1 MTAATRP
8 AATWISTTR
17 CRRRSTATS
26 VSFLTPQ
33 HTLIHEKLDQAA
45 GILCEQEVD
54 LWLTLARETL
64 LTKDPCLDLIAGTY
78 CAWQSAFLVAASGER
93 IAIVGRFDA
102 PNLRDLG
109 AYGEV
114 VDYDESLA
122 PHLRAAIER
131 LAPHSIAV
139 NYSTSD
145 PAADGLTH
153 GLWLVLQETLA
164 GTPYVNRLV
173 SSEAVVNALRGRK
186 SLEEVRRIR
195 AAVNETEQIFE
206 RVTESLQPGLSELE
220 IAAVMHD
227 EVSKRG
233 LGYAWGE
240 DHCPAVNAG
249 PDKDV
254 GHSSPSELRLDR
266 GQLLH
271 VDFGVSRDD
280 YTSDLQR
287 VWYLADGEAGIPAE
301 VASAW
306 EALWAAVDAG
316 VAALK
321 PGAVG
326 SDVDAAARESLLAAG
341 FPEPMYALGHQ
352 LGRAAH
358 DGGTLL
364 GPRWDRYG
372 TAPLGIVEEGNVF
385 TLEFGTAVPG
395 RGYVGLE
402 ENVVVTSDG
411 VEWLS
416 RPQRELWLVP

>member
-1 MTAATRP
+1 L
-8 AATWISTTR
+8 
-17 CRRRSTATS
+17 TS
-26 VSFLTPQ
+26 Q
-33 HTLIHEKLDQAA
+33 QALIHEKLDQAA
-45 GILCEQEVD
+45 GILREQDVD

-102 PNLRDLG
+102 PNLHDLG
-109 AYGEV
+109 AYDDVIG
-114 VDYDESLA
+114 YDESLA
-122 PHLRAAIER
+122 PPLRAAIER
-131 LAPHSIAV
+131 LDPRSIAL
-139 NYSTSD
+139 NFSTSD

-153 GLWLVLQETLA
+153 GLWLLLQETLA
-164 GTPYVNRLV
+164 GMPYADRLV
-173 SSEAVVNALRGRK
+173 SSEAIVNALRGRK
-186 SLEEVRRIR
+186 SPEEIRRIR
-195 AAVNETEQIFE
+195 AAVSDTEEILGGITTAL
-206 RVTESLQPGLSELE
+206 RPGLAELE
-220 IAAVMHD
+220 IAALVKA
-227 EVSKRG
+227 EVARRG

-254 GHSSPSELRLDR
+254 GHSSPSELRLER

-280 YTSDLQR
+280 YCSDLQR
-287 VWYLADGEAGIPAE
+287 VWYLADGEAGLPAE
-301 VASAW
+301 VGSAW
-306 EALWAAVDAG
+306 AALWSAVDAG
-316 VAALK
+316 VAALR

-326 SDVDAAARESLLAAG
+326 WQVDAAARNALAASG

-372 TAPLGIVEEGNVF
+372 AAPIGVVEEGNVF

-395 RGYVGLE
+395 RGYLGLE
-402 ENVVVTSDG
+402 EDVLVTADG

-416 RPQRELWLVP
+416 TPQRELWLVAS

>member
-1 MTAATRP
+1 M
-8 AATWISTTR
+8 
-17 CRRRSTATS
+17 
-26 VSFLTPQ
+26 
-33 HTLIHEKLDQAA
+33 LIREKLDQAS
-45 GILCEQEVD
+45 GILREQGVD

-78 CAWQSAFLVAASGER
+78 CAWQSAFLVAANGER

-109 AYGEV
+109 VYGDV
-114 VDYDESLA
+114 IAYDESLA
-122 PHLRAAIER
+122 PDLREAVER
-131 LAPHSIAV
+131 LDPGSIAL
-139 NYSTSD
+139 NYSASD

-164 GTPYVNRLV
+164 GTPYSDRLV
-173 SSEAVVNALRGRK
+173 SSEAIVNALRGRK
-186 SLEEVRRIR
+186 SQDEIRRIR
-195 AAVNETEQIFE
+195 AAVADTEEIFE
-206 RVTESLQPGLSELE
+206 RVTALIQPGLSELE

-227 EVSKRG
+227 EVARRG
-233 LGYAWGE
+233 LGYAWGA

-254 GHSSPSELRLDR
+254 GHSSPSELRIER
-266 GQLLH
+266 GELLH
-271 VDFGVSRDD
+271 VDFGVNRED
-280 YTSDLQR
+280 YCSDLQR

-306 EALWAAVDAG
+306 QALWSAVDAG

-326 SDVDAAARESLLAAG
+326 WQVDAAARETLMAAG
-341 FPEPMYALGHQ
+341 YSEPMYALGHQ

-372 TAPLGIVEEGNVF
+372 TAPDGIVEEGNVF

-395 RGYVGLE
+395 RGYIGLE
-402 ENVVVTSDG
+402 ENVLVTADG

-416 RPQRELWLVP
+416 TPQRELWLVGA

>member
-1 MTAATRP
+1 MP
-8 AATWISTTR
+8 ILTTPH
-17 CRRRSTATS
+17 
-26 VSFLTPQ
+26 V
-33 HTLIHEKLDQAA
+33 LIHEKLDQAM
-45 GILCEQEVD
+45 GILRERDVD
-54 LWLTLARETL
+54 LWLTLTRETL

-78 CAWQSAFLVAASGER
+78 CAWQSAFLVAAGGER

-102 PNLRDLG
+102 PNLRELG

-114 VDYDESLA
+114 VGYDESLA
-122 PHLRAAIER
+122 PHLLDWVQR
-131 LAPHSIAV
+131 LDPRSIAI

-164 GTPYVNRLV
+164 GTPYAHRLV
-173 SSEAVVNALRGRK
+173 SSEAIVNALRGRK
-186 SLEEVRRIR
+186 SPDEVRRIR
-195 AAVNETEQIFE
+195 SAVADTEEIFE
-206 RVTESLQPGLSELE
+206 RVTGSLQPGQSELE

-227 EVSKRG
+227 EVAKRG

-254 GHSSPSELRLDR
+254 GHSSPSELRLER

-271 VDFGVSRDD
+271 IDFGVHRDD
-280 YTSDLQR
+280 YCSDLQR
-287 VWYLADGEAGIPAE
+287 VWYLADGDGIPAE
-301 VASAW
+301 VDSAW
-306 EALWAAVDAG
+306 TALWAAVDAG
-316 VAALK
+316 VAVLK
-321 PGAVG
+321 PGAIG
-326 SDVDAAARESLLAAG
+326 SDVDAAARETLVAAG

-372 TAPLGIVEEGNVF
+372 AAPMGVVEEGNVF

-395 RGYVGLE
+395 RGYIGLE
-402 ENVVVTSDG
+402 ENVLVTSQG

-416 RPQRELWLVP
+416 TPQRELWVVR